1 MRHYITTI
9 MTLLLLA
16 ACQGKEAAVME
27 DSKEIFI
34 PLSTRV
40 ELTVE
45 DLFLEYRYI
54 PLETCSEALLPDQNH
69 LKALYVRNGRIYVA
83 ANDLV
88 YVFDQ
93 NGKHLFTLSHKG
105 EGPEEYIGLYHCL
118 VWDNGDISVLAGH
131 SMVNYTSEGA
141 FISRH
146 DFPDLFCRAAIAL
159 NDSLYLMRHFEFSKP
174 EFDRFYVMNR
184 YTGEPVRSYW
194 HMKRRGFVFWF
205 TDAFC
210 TYQDKILFNEYQ
222 NNGIYELAADSAS
235 LRYVINVNDRMA
247 PPGFWEQEGLSGM
260 PLRKEWEKQGYIC
273 HIPYFV
279 ESASTILL
287 RFEGPDEYQQ
297 AYACIDKRTHQSKLI
312 KTIRYDDYFRN
323 EPRALF
329 PQGDGWCGILL
340 NAEEVVQKEAF
351 AARFTG
357 LNEESNPVLFIGKLK

>member
-16 ACQGKEAAVME
+16 ACQGRETAVME
-27 DSKEIFI
+27 KPNEIFI

-146 DFPDLFCRAAIAL
+146 DFPDLF
-159 NDSLYLMRHFEFSKP
+159 
-174 EFDRFYVMNR
+174 
-184 YTGEPVRSYW
+184 
-194 HMKRRGFVFWF
+194 
-205 TDAFC
+205 
-210 TYQDKILFNEYQ
+210 
-222 NNGIYELAADSAS
+222 
-235 LRYVINVNDRMA
+235 
-247 PPGFWEQEGLSGM
+247 
-260 PLRKEWEKQGYIC
+260 
-273 HIPYFV
+273 
-279 ESASTILL
+279 
-287 RFEGPDEYQQ
+287 
-297 AYACIDKRTHQSKLI
+297 
-312 KTIRYDDYFRN
+312 
-323 EPRALF
+323 
-329 PQGDGWCGILL
+329 
-340 NAEEVVQKEAF
+340 
-351 AARFTG
+351 
-357 LNEESNPVLFIGKLK
+357 